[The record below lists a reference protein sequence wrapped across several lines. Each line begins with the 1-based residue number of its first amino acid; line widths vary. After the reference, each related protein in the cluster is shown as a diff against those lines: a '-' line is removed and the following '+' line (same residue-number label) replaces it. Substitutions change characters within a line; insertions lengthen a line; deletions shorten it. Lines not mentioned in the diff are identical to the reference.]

1 MAKAINLRFGKSP
14 FVTWKFV
21 CKTPAE
27 VKRNT
32 RIANQMLNS
41 FLDGFNAGLVSL
53 GSKKNSFKV
62 VDKVLKPLKAGSTT
76 FIFKPTVFRKQ
87 KGGGVD
93 LAGSGVPKP
102 KQPNP

>member
-1 MAKAINLRFGKSP
+1 MAVINLKFGKNP

-32 RIANQMLNS
+32 RIANQTLKA

-53 GSKKNSFKV
+53 GAKQNSFKIENN
-62 VDKVLKPLKAGSTT
+62 VLIPLKKGSTT
-76 FIFKPTVFRKQ
+76 FLFKPKVSRKQ

-93 LAGSGVPKP
+93 LAGSNVPKP